1 MAKTF
6 GEAAH
11 EALRNSKEAIGRVEE
26 VEARLHLFPQL
37 ERTLNGESYKNFDAV
52 VKSLKVHDQI
62 LAQYRQEIASLR
74 AEVLGLKAEVRSL
87 RIK

>member
-11 EALRNSKEAIGRVEE
+11 EALRNSKEAIARVEE
-26 VEARLHLFPQL
+26 VEAKLLLFPQL
-37 ERTLNGESYKNFDAV
+37 ERTLSGDSYQNFDAV
-52 VKSLKVHDQI
+52 VKKQKVHDQI

-74 AEVLGLKAEVRSL
+74 AEVLGLKAETRAI
-87 RIK
+87 RTK